1 MSFLGDLIGS
11 IGGERPPAPPVQ
23 SIKPPQ
29 RPAINNSPS
38 QSVVSKS
45 APSTTSTA
53 RPVYKG
59 TAGLGAQQQTGSLK
73 RKAEEISSERPVKL
87 PKSSLQ
93 STSDREAQRLSKPS
107 QNDSTPSTLSKT
119 PNEPSSQSSQ
129 NASKPP
135 TKPPARGSYAALMAR
150 AKDAQSSK
158 GPSSI
163 GLIKHQSTEKDKIKT
178 SKLAERKRQQE
189 QDKDKDKDKGRT
201 LAGATSKPGMNG
213 KVDPRRRSASP
224 VKKADQPK
232 IPRAPKPPLH
242 GPPRKEAPPAYRG
255 TMGQA
260 SKKSRDD
267 VRTKSRSRQD
277 EYLDTDED
285 EEDQYGYDDEP
296 DYYSDASSE
305 MMDAGFDDMDME
317 EREAARIARE
327 EDAREMALENELKK
341 AKEERKRKLAAMAK
355 KHSK

>member
-11 IGGERPPAPPVQ
+11 IGGERPPAPPLQ

-29 RPAINNSPS
+29 RPASNPPP
-38 QSVVSKS
+38 QSTVSKS

-59 TAGLGAQQQTGSLK
+59 TAGLGAQQQIGSLK

-93 STSDREAQRLSKPS
+93 STSDREAQKPLKPGA
-107 QNDSTPSTLSKT
+107 NDSTPSTLSK
-119 PNEPSSQSSQ
+119 PQPESSSQAAQ

-178 SKLAERKRQQE
+178 SKLAERKRQHE
-189 QDKDKDKDKGRT
+189 QDKDKDKDKGRAS
-201 LAGATSKPGMNG
+201 AGPTSKLGANG
-213 KVDPRRRSASP
+213 KVDPRRRSVSP
-224 VKKADQPK
+224 VKKADLPK
-232 IPRAPKPPLH
+232 VPRAPKPPLH
-242 GPPRKEAPPAYRG
+242 GPPRKEAAPAYRG

-260 SKKSRDD
+260 PKKSKDD
-267 VRTKSRSRQD
+267 VRTKSRSRYD
-277 EYLDTDED
+277 EYLDTDEED
-285 EEDQYGYDDEP
+285 EDQYGYDDEP
-296 DYYSDASSE
+296 DYYSDASSD

-327 EDAREMALENELKK
+327 EDARELALENQLKK
-341 AKEERKRKLAAMAK
+341 EKEERKRKLAAMAK

>member
-11 IGGERPPAPPVQ
+11 IGGERPPAPPLQ
-23 SIKPPQ
+23 SVKPSP
-29 RPAINNSPS
+29 RPASNNPPS
-38 QSVVSKS
+38 QSIVSKS

-87 PKSSLQ
+87 PRSSLQ
-93 STSDREAQRLSKPS
+93 STSDREVQKPLKS
-107 QNDSTPSTLSKT
+107 GPNELTSSTLSKT
-119 PNEPSSQSSQ
+119 AIDSPSQSAQ
-129 NASKPP
+129 NATKPP
-135 TKPPARGSYAALMAR
+135 AKPPARGSYAALMAR
-150 AKDAQSSK
+150 AKDAQSTK

-163 GLIKHQSTEKDKIKT
+163 GLIKHQSTGKDKIKT

-189 QDKDKDKDKGRT
+189 QDKDNDKDKGRGP
-201 LAGATSKPGMNG
+201 AGATSKPVANG
-213 KVDPRRRSASP
+213 KVDPRRRSVSP
-224 VKKADQPK
+224 VKKVGLPK
-232 IPRAPKPPLH
+232 VPQAPKPPLH
-242 GPPRKEAPPAYRG
+242 GPPRKEAAPAYRG

-260 SKKSRDD
+260 PKKSKDD
-267 VRTKSRSRQD
+267 ARTKSKGRYD
-277 EYLDTDED
+277 EYLGTD
-285 EEDQYGYDDEP
+285 EEDEDQDGYDDEP
-296 DYYSDASSE
+296 DYYSDASSD

-327 EDAREMALENELKK
+327 EDARELAFENQLKK
-341 AKEERKRKLAAMAK
+341 EKEERKRKLAAMAK